1 MFEILLSKCS
11 CLQILNKSATKE
23 YLRSFSCGILEVPQ
37 GHSKILINDIVQ
49 QSDSIMYEQKKKH
62 KE

>member
-37 GHSKILINDIVQ
+37 GHSIQ